1 MQVVEK
7 NHRGSCYKGPFWR
20 ALEAVWEASFA
31 CFGLQNE
38 MKNNM
43 YFSTNF
49 LCLLG
54 CVPEGGGATRGK
66 NVQRRG
72 REGKEVK

>member
-1 MQVVEK
+1 MQVVQK
-7 NHRGSCYKGPFWR
+7 NHLGSCYKGPFWR
-20 ALEAVWEASFA
+20 ALEAVWEAAFA

-49 LCLLG
+49 LCLFG
-54 CVPEGGGATRGK
+54 CVPEAGGPRGGKRCNEGGAIATR
-66 NVQRRG
+66 
-72 REGKEVK
+72 